1 MSKKLIISED
11 ERRHILGLYGLLN
24 EVETST
30 SAQDLTLDKRIEF
43 GPGHY
48 GLSSGGA
55 YQGRD
60 KKTYNWNVDTDLK
73 EGLVK
78 IKEFLKNNPTGYIVG
93 VTLESGESQIPNDD
107 ALKGG
112 ADLKSG
118 ELSDLRLQTL
128 KNYLTPIFESWKSE
142 GINTEFTIKEDKK
155 PGETKWKGSPF
166 CPTNATDEQARGQCF
181 NEYVK
186 ILADPK
192 DPKYNEVVQY
202 RDKYNTEQYFRVV
215 ISVNKTEGAVSEETN
230 CAVGL
235 KIRIYV
241 PEHECQNA
249 EFFVFANNTLLYNS
263 VGGMTAN
270 LNNSASSRGIPKGTS
285 APIFDPICLNPG
297 YGYLKN
303 GDGTYGGYS
312 YGKINPAGDISNGR
326 SDTFTVTPQQSQ
338 EIVSKGNGLINI
350 WMIATTTTAHKDIVF
365 VTITKDGIDKPIYDG
380 QPNIVQG
387 KILTLNACGD
397 EVLEEGTDSSVPDLS
412 SYVLTLKQEKMV
424 IMNSVSTSGDEETI
438 KNMNKRKEAK
448 LDNKTIILERVDE
461 LNQNMYNLV
470 TFLGTKLRSFYNPEL
485 GGASQQPPISD
496 ELSKE
501 IIARLNED
509 YTKFYNEITKVGT
522 EENPVMNLG
531 RKEDNLTFIDR
542 TINNDKLYGDVR
554 DELNKF
560 YDDFDKIYLSSNG
573 YSPNGAQSDL
583 RKNWAKIL
591 KPLMKSQNWIWDDE
605 NVSLTDTDY

>member
-60 KKTYNWNVDTDLK
+60 KKTYNWNVDADLK
-73 EGLVK
+73 EGLNK

-166 CPTNATDEQARGQCF
+166 CPENATDEQARGECF

-186 ILADPK
+186 ILADSK
-192 DPKYNEVVQY
+192 NPKYNEVVQY

-215 ISVNKTEGAVSEETN
+215 ISVNKTEGGGTSIETN
-230 CAVGL
+230 CAAGL

-241 PEHECQNA
+241 PSHSCQNA

-263 VGGMTAN
+263 VGGMTVN
-270 LNNSASSRGIPKGTS
+270 LNTGSSPRGIPRTDS
-285 APIFDPICLNPG
+285 EPIFDAIVLNPG

-303 GDGTYGGYS
+303 GDGTYGNYGY
-312 YGKINPAGDISNGR
+312 GVKNDDPVGGER
-326 SDTFTVTPQQSQ
+326 SDTFTITPEQSQ
-338 EIVSKGNGLINI
+338 EIVSKGNGLIKI
-350 WMIATTTTAHKDIVF
+350 WLIATTSTAHKDIVY
-365 VTITKDGIDKPIYDG
+365 VTITKDGIDEPIYDD

-387 KILTLNACGD
+387 NILTLNACGT
-397 EVLEEGTDSSVPDLS
+397 EVLEEGTDATVPELT
-412 SYVLTLKQEKMV
+412 SYILALKDEKTA
-424 IMNSVSTSGDEETI
+424 IMNQVISSGDEETV
-438 KNMNKRKEAK
+438 KNISKRKQEK
-448 LDNKTIILERVDE
+448 LDGKAVLLERIDV
-461 LNQNMYNLV
+461 LNQNMSNLV
-470 TFLGTKLRSFYNPEL
+470 IFLGNLFNKFFEPSLKGKQKPLSNDVYNQL
-485 GGASQQPPISD
+485 IT
-496 ELSKE
+496 
-501 IIARLNED
+501 RLNED
-509 YTKFYNEITKVGT
+509 YTKFYNELNKVDT
-522 EENPVMNLG
+522 EETPVVDLK
-531 RKEDNLTFIDR
+531 RKSDMVTYVDKSIR
-542 TINNDKLYGDVR
+542 NDKLYGDVR
-554 DELNKF
+554 DELDKF
-560 YDDFDKIYLSSNG
+560 YKDFDGIYFNTDTG
-573 YSPNGAQSDL
+573 QYSPNGSMTDMKKDWGKLYYSYL
-583 RKNWAKIL
+583 RYS
-591 KPLMKSQNWIWDDE
+591 PNWIWS
-605 NVSLTDTDY
+605 NAR